1 MGWFDIEKIDDE
13 TYVISE
19 NKHYEETNIYYLI
32 GEKFN
37 VCIDTGM
44 GLYKLKNHLKEID
57 DKEIRIINT
66 HYHWDHF
73 GNNDQFE
80 EIFISEITKN
90 KINQYDEEEKK
101 KVKKLLIKNVDEK
114 YIPPKK
120 IIEKYGFFNPKNAK
134 IIKDGDTIDLGN
146 RKLKIISTP
155 GHTDDSVSIYDER
168 GYIFIGDFMYEG
180 ELWAST
186 SDNDPVKYYQSL
198 KKLNENY
205 PELKG
210 IYSGHFTP
218 DLGADYISKMYEV
231 FSELKE
237 KNLLKK
243 GIGNYKKGDLEVIL

>member
-1 MGWFDIEKIDDE
+1 M
-13 TYVISE
+13 
-19 NKHYEETNIYYLI
+19 
-32 GEKFN
+32 
-37 VCIDTGM
+37 
-44 GLYKLKNHLKEID
+44 
-57 DKEIRIINT
+57 
-66 HYHWDHF
+66 
-73 GNNDQFE
+73 
-80 EIFISEITKN
+80 SEITKN

-146 RKLKIISTP
+146 RKLKILSTP
-155 GHTDDSVSIYDER
+155 GHTDDSVSVYDER

-186 SDNDPVKYYQSL
+186 PDNDPVKYYQSL
-198 KKLNENY
+198 KRLNENY

-218 DLGADYISKMYEV
+218 NLGGDYISKMFEI

-243 GIGNYKKGDLEVIL
+243 GIGNYKKGSLEVIL